1 MTFEEAKLSLY
12 SGWQVK
18 RRGVRY
24 EIVNIIISR
33 SEDGGFQV
41 LLTVCDPDVL
51 ITNRFPIED
60 FAVVL
65 PGLDD
70 KHFQSSGGLK
80 MHA

>member
-18 RRGVRY
+18 RCGARY
-24 EIVNIIISR
+24 EIVNIIIGKA
-33 SEDGGFQV
+33 EDGGFQV
-41 LLTVCDPDVL
+41 LLTVRDLSVH
-51 ITNRFPIED
+51 ITYRFPIED
-60 FAVVL
+60 FTVVL
-65 PGLDD
+65 PGISE